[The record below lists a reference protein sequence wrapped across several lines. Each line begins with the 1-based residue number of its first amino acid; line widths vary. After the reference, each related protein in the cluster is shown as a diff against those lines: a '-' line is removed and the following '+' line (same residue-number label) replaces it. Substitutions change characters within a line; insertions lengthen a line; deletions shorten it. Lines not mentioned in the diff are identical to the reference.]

1 MKRNFLIFAGIFAF
15 CAIFFASCSDLV
27 NDLEGTKTVKT
38 EDTYKPAEVTSVP
51 AETVAERTATVTIG
65 STEYT
70 LNFDETGKSGTVK
83 LADGTSKG
91 TFSYDSTVLKMS
103 VDGVGETYL
112 RNVNGTYYL
121 LDVNRLENS
130 SGSGLVGKWVWKNGT
145 PSDFYDYYYFYAN
158 GIFQNPKYEANGY
171 TGVTWKA
178 TEGMVTLYD
187 EDGNVCKEANGVP
200 SVCIYDGTYLYPKC
214 YLLTLGKS
222 GTSGSGVNDN
232 SGSGGTGGG
241 SGSTGDGDS
250 SNGTNGSSG
259 SENGGSS
266 EGGNGSDS
274 DSVTGGS
281 GGDNENAGSG
291 ANDNGGSESGVV
303 GGGNGNSGSGGTG
316 GGSGSTGDGDS
327 GGTGNETDSSRITGS
342 VMISEDGISHGSGIA
357 AGETVTVTITPDE
370 GYSLGSFSVTDGN
383 GQSLTTTE
391 VTAGTKYTFIMP
403 ESPVTISARFEKL
416 TLAYIGT
423 KAPTEAKEVGDIV
436 FNDGSATPYTSD
448 LTLTAEQKAKA
459 VAVIFYAGTE
469 EPTVGSNENI
479 LGKKTLGVG
488 IKKSYYLKWCLETAN
503 GYDKIISSILCTKKD
518 TQPTENE
525 LYYRGSEY
533 RYYNGGSR
541 RERVSF
547 YISGDFDGSDNWN
560 ALKMALG
567 ADDDTNIKGN
577 YPAWEWVNN
586 YANDNNL
593 SGEYANG
600 WYLPTIVE
608 LRMLEFKFIYLD
620 EALKTCG
627 GEFFNDSEYNRYSSS
642 SQGESTKNTYY
653 DEYSIAS
660 GRSIPVADKS
670 LGGGG
675 KVIAI
680 RAF

>member
-15 CAIFFASCSDLV
+15 CAIFLASCSDLV

-38 EDTYKPAEVTSVP
+38 GDTYKPAEVTSVP

-70 LNFDETGKSGTVK
+70 LNFDGTGKSGTVK
-83 LADGTSKG
+83 KSDGTAAG
-91 TFSYDSTVLKMS
+91 TFTYDSEVLKMNI
-103 VDGVGETYL
+103 DGANETYL

-214 YLLTLGKS
+214 YLLTLGES
-222 GTSGSGVNDN
+222 GTSGSGGNGN
-232 SGSGGTGGG
+232 SESGGTGVG
-241 SGSTGDGDS
+241 SGST
-250 SNGTNGSSG
+250 
-259 SENGGSS
+259 
-266 EGGNGSDS
+266 
-274 DSVTGGS
+274 
-281 GGDNENAGSG
+281 
-291 ANDNGGSESGVV
+291 
-303 GGGNGNSGSGGTG
+303 
-316 GGSGSTGDGDS
+316 

-342 VMISEDGISHGSGIA
+342 VMISEDGILHGSVSLKKTTGIA

-370 GYSLGSFSVTDGN
+370 GYSLGSLSVTDEN
-383 GQSLTTTE
+383 GSTVETTE
-391 VTAGTKYTFIMP
+391 VTAGTTYTFIMP

-448 LTLTAEQKAKA
+448 LILTAEQKAKA

-488 IKKSYYLKWCLETAN
+488 LKNTQGETTKTFAWA
-503 GYDKIISSILCTKKD
+503 KKD
-518 TQPTENE
+518 TTGYETKFTSIQCDQSKTPPQEDII
-525 LYYRGSEY
+525 YYKYIASYIGATY
-533 RYYNGGSR
+533 TYY
-541 RERVSF
+541 
-547 YISGDFDGSDNWN
+547 ITGDFDGSDNWAEICKMDSMAAAN
-560 ALKMALG
+560 AEE
-567 ADDDTNIKGN
+567 N
-577 YPAWEWVNN
+577 YPAFNWVNN
-586 YANDNNL
+586 YAAENSL
-593 SGEYANG
+593 FGEFADG
-600 WYLPTIVE
+600 WYLPTAVE
-608 LRMLEFKFIYLD
+608 LRILHHD
-620 EALKTCG
+620 EIGIVNAALKVAG
-627 GEFFNDSEYNRYSSS
+627 GMTINQKWPYFYLSSTQSAKNNGVLCHYSDTDRIDNSAL
-642 SQGESTKNTYY
+642 QETNKDNAWYV
-653 DEYSIAS
+653 
-660 GRSIPVADKS
+660 R
-670 LGGGG
+670 
-675 KVIAI
+675 AI

>member
-15 CAIFFASCSDLV
+15 CVIFLASCSDLV
-27 NDLEGTKTVKT
+27 NDLEG
-38 EDTYKPAEVTSVP
+38 DNYAPAKVIAVST
-51 AETVAERTATVTIG
+51 ETVAAKTGTVWVG
-65 STEYT
+65 STEYQ
-70 LNFDETGKSGTVK
+70 LNFDSTGKSGTVK
-83 LADGTSKG
+83 TADGTSKG
-91 TFSYDSTVLKMS
+91 TFSYDGEVLKMS

-121 LDVNRLENS
+121 LDINRLENS

-145 PSDFYDYYYFYAN
+145 PSGFYDYYYFYAN
-158 GIFQNPKYEANGY
+158 GIFQNPKSEAAGY

-187 EDGNVCKEANGVP
+187 EDGNVGKEANGVP

-214 YLLTLGKS
+214 YLLTLGES
-222 GTSGSGVNDN
+222 GTS
-232 SGSGGTGGG
+232 G

-250 SNGTNGSSG
+250 GSGTNGSSG
-259 SENGGSS
+259 SENDGSS
-266 EGGNGSDS
+266 EGGSGSDS
-274 DSVTGGS
+274 DSVTGG
-281 GGDNENAGSG
+281 DNENSGSE
-291 ANDNGGSESGVV
+291 ANGNGGSESGVV
-303 GGGNGNSGSGGTG
+303 GGGNGNSESGGTG
-316 GGSGSTGDGDS
+316 GGSGST

-342 VMISEDGISHGSGIA
+342 VMISEDGISHGSVPLKKTTGIA

-370 GYSLGSFSVTDGN
+370 GYSLGSLSVTDEN
-383 GQSLTTTE
+383 GSAVETTE
-391 VTAGTKYTFIMP
+391 VTAETKYTFIMP

-416 TLAYIGT
+416 TLSYIGT

-503 GYDKIISSILCTKKD
+503 GYDKIISSILCTKKN
-518 TQPTENE
+518 TKPTENE

-547 YISGDFDGSDNWN
+547 YISGDFDGSDNWD

-608 LRMLEFKFIYLD
+608 LRMLEFNFIYLD
-620 EALKTCG
+620 KALKTCG
-627 GEFFNDSEYNRYSSS
+627 GEFFNDSEYYNRYSSS
-642 SQGESTKNTYY
+642 SQGESAKNTYY
-653 DEYSIAS
+653 DEFVNGMGKSIS
-660 GRSIPVADKS
+660 VEDKS
-670 LGGGG
+670 LGG